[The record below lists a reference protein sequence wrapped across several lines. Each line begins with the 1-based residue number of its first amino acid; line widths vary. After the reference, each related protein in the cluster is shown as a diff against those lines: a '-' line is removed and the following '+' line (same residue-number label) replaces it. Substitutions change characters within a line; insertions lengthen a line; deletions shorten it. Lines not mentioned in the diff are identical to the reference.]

1 MLDTVHGDE
10 NATGVR
16 WDLGDLYTS
25 PEDPQ
30 IEHDITQAVNR
41 ANQFRSQYQGRVGAL
56 EGEQLFAAV
65 AEMEGILEL
74 VGRWNS
80 YAELLHAS
88 QVDVP
93 RHGALLARTQEQAS
107 VVRQTLL
114 FFELEWL
121 AQPEEVVRA
130 RLSDPTLSRFRHFL
144 ESLRRYRP
152 HVLSEPEERILEEK
166 ANTGARA
173 FARLFDEVLSRLK
186 FPLRHGG
193 EVRYLNESQVL
204 ALLHEPDRSLRRAAA
219 TALTESLQENHVL
232 LAFIFNVLTQD
243 HAIDDRLRRYDDP
256 MEARHLANEVDKP
269 TVDALLATCE
279 EHYSLAQ
286 RYYRLKRKLL
296 GVEELLDYDRYA
308 PVGEAAPRVSW
319 EQCQGIVLEAFGA
332 FSPRMRD
339 IAELFFR
346 HRWIDAE
353 PRFGK
358 RGGAFSASTVPSV
371 HPYVLLNYTG
381 QLHDVMTTAHELGHG
396 VHQYLARRQG
406 YLQMDTPLTMA
417 ETASVFGEML
427 VFQSL
432 RGKLRD
438 RAQHLSLLC
447 QKIEDIIATVFRQ
460 VALTRFEQRL
470 HESRRRHGELPA
482 DAIGRIWQ
490 EENAKLYGD
499 TVTLTDSYRW
509 WWSYIPH
516 FVHSPFYCYAY
527 AFGELLVLSLF
538 ELYAQQGPDFVPV
551 YLALLEAG
559 GSERPEVLLQPLGI
573 DIRQPDFWR
582 LGMRPLERLVAEAE
596 ELASSN

>member
-1 MLDTVHGDE
+1 MLDAIRDQEFAKGI
-10 NATGVR
+10 R
-16 WDLGDLYTS
+16 WDLHDLYAC
-25 PEDPQ
+25 PDDPQ
-30 IEHDITQAVNR
+30 IELDIAQAVSR
-41 ANQFRSQYQGRVGAL
+41 ANQFRAQYQSRVGTLA
-56 EGEQLFAAV
+56 GEQLAAAV
-65 AEMEGILEL
+65 AEMEQILEL
-74 VGRWNS
+74 VGRWTS
-80 YAELLHAS
+80 YADLLHAA

-93 RHGALLARTQEQAS
+93 QHGALLARTQEQAS
-107 VVRQTLL
+107 AVRQTLL

-121 AQPEEVVRA
+121 AQPDEVVRA
-130 RLSDPTLSRFRHFL
+130 RLSDPAVARYRHFL

-173 FARLFDEVLSRLK
+173 FARLFDEVLSRLQ
-186 FPLRHGG
+186 FTVHHNG
-193 EVRYLNESQVL
+193 EVRQLNESQVL

-219 TALTESLQENHVL
+219 VALTEGLQANQVL
-232 LAFIFNVLTQD
+232 LSFIFNVLAQD
-243 HAIDDRLRRYDDP
+243 HAVDDRLRRYADP
-256 MEARHLANEVDKP
+256 MAARHLANEVEKA

-279 EHYSLAQ
+279 EHYGLAQ

-296 GVEELLDYDRYA
+296 AVEELLDYDRYA
-308 PVGEAAPRVSW
+308 PVGVPLPRVSW
-319 EQCQGIVLEAFGA
+319 QQCQHIVLDAFGA
-332 FSPRMRD
+332 FSPRMAE
-339 IAELFFR
+339 IALLFFQ

-353 PRFGK
+353 PRHGK

-396 VHQYLARRQG
+396 VHQYLARCQG

-432 RGKLRD
+432 RSKLNSSGQR
-438 RAQHLSLLC
+438 LSLLC

-470 HESRRRHGELPA
+470 HEARRQQGELSV
-482 DAIGRIWQ
+482 DTIGQIWH

-499 TVTLTDSYRW
+499 TVTLTESYRW

-527 AFGELLVLSLF
+527 AFGELLVLALF
-538 ELYAQQGPDFVPV
+538 ELYAQQGPDFVPR

-559 GSERPEVLLQPLGI
+559 GSDRPEVLLQPLGI
-573 DIRQPDFWR
+573 DIRTPDFWR
-582 LGMRPLERLVAEAE
+582 LGMQPLERLIAEAE
-596 ELASSN
+596 ELAGTG

>member
-1 MLDTVHGDE
+1 MLDAIRDQEFAKGI
-10 NATGVR
+10 R
-16 WDLGDLYTS
+16 WDLHDLYAC
-25 PEDPQ
+25 PDDPQ
-30 IEHDITQAVNR
+30 IELDIAQAVSR
-41 ANQFRSQYQGRVGAL
+41 ANQFRAQYQSRVGTLA
-56 EGEQLFAAV
+56 GEQLAAAV
-65 AEMEGILEL
+65 AEMEQILEL
-74 VGRWNS
+74 VGRWTS
-80 YAELLHAS
+80 YADLLHAA

-93 RHGALLARTQEQAS
+93 QHGALLARTQEQAS
-107 VVRQTLL
+107 AVRQTLL

-121 AQPEEVVRA
+121 AQPDEVVRA
-130 RLSDPTLSRFRHFL
+130 RLSDPAVARYRHFL

-173 FARLFDEVLSRLK
+173 FARLFDEVLSRLQ
-186 FPLRHGG
+186 FTVHHNG
-193 EVRYLNESQVL
+193 EVRQLNESQVL

-219 TALTESLQENHVL
+219 VALTEGLQANQVL
-232 LAFIFNVLTQD
+232 LSFIFNVLAQD
-243 HAIDDRLRRYDDP
+243 HAVDDRLRRYADP
-256 MEARHLANEVDKP
+256 MEARHLANEVEKA

-279 EHYSLAQ
+279 EHYGLAQ

-296 GVEELLDYDRYA
+296 AVEELLDYDRYA
-308 PVGEAAPRVSW
+308 PVGVPLPRVSW
-319 EQCQGIVLEAFGA
+319 QQCQHIVLDAFGA
-332 FSPRMRD
+332 FSPRMAE
-339 IAELFFR
+339 IALLFFQ

-353 PRFGK
+353 PRHGK

-396 VHQYLARRQG
+396 VHQYLARCQG

-432 RGKLRD
+432 RSKLNSSGQR
-438 RAQHLSLLC
+438 LSLLC

-470 HESRRRHGELPA
+470 HEARRQQGELSV
-482 DAIGRIWQ
+482 DTIGQIWH

-499 TVTLTDSYRW
+499 TVTLTESYRW

-527 AFGELLVLSLF
+527 AFGELLVLALF
-538 ELYAQQGPDFVPV
+538 ELYAQQGPDFVPR

-559 GSERPEVLLQPLGI
+559 GSDRPEVLLQPLGI
-573 DIRQPDFWR
+573 DIRTPDFWR
-582 LGMRPLERLVAEAE
+582 LGMQPLERLIAEAE
-596 ELASSN
+596 ELAGTG